1 MKTETTAELVLRSAL
16 ELHVCSHLNVA
27 VTLEFSQLNS
37 SLDSLAH
44 EINLRQYHKEFIWT
58 SPDDRAWSLNEVW
71 VNGLEGRDEQTC
83 RNCSQLSS
91 VSSHAE
97 RIAFLSGFQFGFSVN
112 CGARPHLDSAWG
124 REMLPHPLAQ
134 VRQGYGQALQTQ
146 EPKLV
151 KAQRF
156 LDICYHV
163 WHISKRALED

>member
-1 MKTETTAELVLRSAL
+1 MKINKLFQALQLLPFFITRWRQRKTETTAELVLRSAL

-58 SPDDRAWSLNEVW
+58 SPDDRACSLNEVW
-71 VNGLEGRDEQTC
+71 VDGLEGRDEQTC

-97 RIAFLSGFQFGFSVN
+97 RIAFLSGFQFGFSDN
-112 CGARPHLDSAWG
+112 CG
-124 REMLPHPLAQ
+124 
-134 VRQGYGQALQTQ
+134 GQATFGLWLRVRDVASPPGSGQAR
-146 EPKLV
+146 L
-151 KAQRF
+151 
-156 LDICYHV
+156 
-163 WHISKRALED
+163 RAVASDPRT